1 MQIIFKKTITC
12 KIFKFSKNFMFFMN
26 FFYTE
31 APKILWPAGN
41 IAWFFRVVV
50 GQMDFLLEVF

>member
-1 MQIIFKKTITC
+1 MIFK
-12 KIFKFSKNFMFFMN
+12 N

-31 APKILWPAGN
+31 AAKILWAAGN
-41 IAWFFRVVV
+41 IAWFFRVAE

>member
-1 MQIIFKKTITC
+1 
-12 KIFKFSKNFMFFMN
+12 MFFMN
-26 FFYTE
+26 FFFTE
-31 APKILWPAGN
+31 AAKILWPAGK